1 MRRARPSARRQPPSL
16 SRYRQTGRPL
26 RRTRCEVAYQEIPQ
40 NGDAGGARE
49 ARRHQ
54 NIERPRRRVPAN
66 EHGNQAAGAQRL
78 PGEEIGLQ
86 RDPDAGQQGTFE
98 RLRVGGAERPPDR
111 DRLFDTLRVREMPP
125 LAGGE
130 VAVAETGMAF
140 EVARPL
146 RRAVPRKIGGR
157 ADAIIAIGSDRP
169 RSESSHPPAS
179 VRSLW

>member
-1 MRRARPSARRQPPSL
+1 MLGRIPCPAAPSL
-16 SRYRQTGRPL
+16 SRYRQTGRPW

-54 NIERPRRRVPAN
+54 DIERRRRRVPAN

-98 RLRVGGAERPPDR
+98 RLRVGGAERPLTVTASSTPS
-111 DRLFDTLRVREMPP
+111 
-125 LAGGE
+125 
-130 VAVAETGMAF
+130 AF
-140 EVARPL
+140 V
-146 RRAVPRKIGGR
+146 K
-157 ADAIIAIGSDRP
+157 
-169 RSESSHPPAS
+169 
-179 VRSLW
+179 